1 MKTLEFIVKSEDSGL
16 RLDTFVTLKLSP
28 AVSRNMVKKLIVGE
42 AVRVNSLKAKP
53 SRKVTVNDIILVKLP
68 ESDEA
73 ALTPLALPLN
83 IVFEDDEILVIDK
96 PAGLSVH
103 PGAGNK
109 NNTLANA
116 LIAYTSKL
124 SLIDPKRP
132 GIVHRLD
139 KDTSGLLVVARNSQA
154 HLNLIKQFKDR
165 IVEKTYVAIV
175 EGEVQ
180 FDEGRIDAPI
190 APDPRQRE
198 RMKVDFSSV
207 RPALTVYKVLKR
219 SKDFSVVELSP
230 HTGRTHQLRV
240 HMKYLGH
247 PIVGDKKYSSRIRF
261 SRMCL
266 HAKRLAF
273 LHPKSAQRL
282 EFESELPKEFKD
294 FLNEEFANK

>member
-1 MKTLEFIVKSEDSGL
+1 MKTFEFIVKAEESGL

-28 AVSRNMVKKLIVGE
+28 AISRNAVKKLIIGE
-42 AVRVNSLKAKP
+42 SVTVNSRKAKP
-53 SRKVTVNDIILVKLP
+53 SRKVTTNDIILVKLP
-68 ESDEA
+68 EADEA
-73 ALTPLALPLN
+73 ALKPLPLPLN
-83 IVFEDDEILVIDK
+83 IVFEDEDILVINK

-116 LIAYTSKL
+116 LVAYTSKL
-124 SLIDPKRP
+124 SLIDPNRP

-180 FDEGRIDAPI
+180 FDEGRIDAPV

-198 RMKVDFSSV
+198 RMRVDFSSP
-207 RPALTVYKVLKR
+207 RPALTIYKVLKR
-219 SKDFSVVELSP
+219 SKNFSVVELRP

-247 PIVGDKKYSSRIRF
+247 PIVGDKKYSSRVRF
-261 SRMCL
+261 SRLCL
-266 HAKRLAF
+266 HAKVLSF
-273 LHPKSAQRL
+273 LHPNGSQRL
-282 EFESELPKEFKD
+282 EFESELPKEFED
-294 FLNEEFANK
+294 FVNQEFSN